1 MRRRDFIAILG
12 SAAAA
17 WPPAAHAQQAVMPVI
32 GFLGGET
39 SDLTASR
46 LRAFRQGLR
55 EAGFVEGQNVAIEYR
70 WAEGYNERLPAL
82 ANELVHRQVTVI
94 AAAGLPAAQAAK
106 GASATIPIVFYVS
119 VDPVEFRLVASLN
132 WPRGNLSGITGLNAQ
147 LLPKRLE
154 ILHELMPE
162 AKNFALLVNESN
174 PNSGPTMIE
183 MMGAARALGLRL
195 HLFYAC
201 TESEITEAFISL
213 SQLKADALV
222 IGNDS
227 LFVYRSESLGA
238 LTLRHAIP
246 TIHEFR
252 PFVASGGLLSYG
264 SSITDSYRL
273 AGVYTSRIL
282 KGEKPADLPVQQ
294 STKVEMIINVKTAK
308 ALGLTIPPTLLATAD
323 EVIE

>member
-1 MRRRDFIAILG
+1 MSCPEPRGGNETARFHRDPRQRGSGMATGRTCAAGGDAGDRFPRRRNVRPDG
-12 SAAAA
+12 Q
-17 WPPAAHAQQAVMPVI
+17 PPARIPSRPPRSRI
-32 GFLGGET
+32 CRGPERRDRISLG
-39 SDLTASR
+39 R
-46 LRAFRQGLR
+46 GLQR
-55 EAGFVEGQNVAIEYR
+55 TM
-70 WAEGYNERLPAL
+70 PAL

-294 STKVEMIINVKTAK
+294 STKVEMIINVKT
-308 ALGLTIPPTLLATAD
+308 
-323 EVIE
+323 